1 MPMKSNNRVLL
12 AYPAGKRDDREPDR
26 PPLGLLTV
34 AGPLVEQGM
43 EVCLLDERAEK
54 DFDSRLAEELKKRPI
69 CVGISSMSGRHI
81 SGAMRIS
88 QQIKAQ
94 STIPVVWGGV
104 QASLEPLS
112 TIRHELV
119 DLIVRDDGEET
130 FPHLLA
136 EIQNGCRNLDNIKG
150 IGFIR
155 DGQPVLT
162 ESADPAK
169 IEDLPLVPFHLVDF
183 EKYRSTEPWTSERN
197 LLPLETSRGCPFS
210 HFVF

>member
-81 SGAMRIS
+81 SGAMRIAIS
-88 QQIKAQ
+88 DQRAFKITVLLWRR
-94 STIPVVWGGV
+94 SGIN
-104 QASLEPLS
+104 SLEPHSRLGTSLS
-112 TIRHELV
+112 T
-119 DLIVRDDGEET
+119 
-130 FPHLLA
+130 
-136 EIQNGCRNLDNIKG
+136 
-150 IGFIR
+150 
-155 DGQPVLT
+155 
-162 ESADPAK
+162 
-169 IEDLPLVPFHLVDF
+169 
-183 EKYRSTEPWTSERN
+183 
-197 LLPLETSRGCPFS
+197 
-210 HFVF
+210 